1 MHGFTDVCNQCGFSH
16 PPLKEGEVC
25 PMAKV
30 KTNDG
35 SDIDFT
41 TFFTMLKSILI
52 SQISKKNIN
61 NPKRILSFTLVAIT
75 KLLEKYE
82 EK

>member
-1 MHGFTDVCNQCGFSH
+1 MHGYTVMCNQCGFSH
-16 PPLKEGEVC
+16 PPLKEGELC

-35 SDIDFT
+35 SNIDFT
-41 TFFTMLKSILI
+41 SFFISLKSILI
-52 SQISKKNIN
+52 SQISKKNIKD
-61 NPKRILSFTLVAIT
+61 PQKILSFAIVMIT

>member
-1 MHGFTDVCNQCGFSH
+1 MYGYTSLCTQCGFSH
-16 PPLKEGEVC
+16 PPLKEGELC

-35 SDIDFT
+35 NDIDLT
-41 TFFTMLKSILI
+41 NFFTSLKSILI
-52 SQISKKNIN
+52 SQISKKNIKD
-61 NPKRILSFTLVAIT
+61 PKKILSFTIVMIT